1 MRRVEELQQQI
12 LTLSREEFAEL
23 RAWFWEHDSIAWDEQ
38 IEADSR
44 SGKLDK
50 LVIET
55 SQRRYRELVEG
66 KVAGVPGPLVF
77 DRLHAELPLSPEER
91 AELDRALDAHE
102 ADRNPGRI
110 ADAEWLKE
118 AKDRL
123 AAYHSGD
130 LPATDAEQ
138 VFNELGK
145 RT

>member
-1 MRRVEELQQQI
+1 MRKVEELQQQI

-55 SQRRYRELVEG
+55 SQRRYSELVEG

-77 DRLHAELPLSPEER
+77 DRLR
-91 AELDRALDAHE
+91 AELDRAFDAYE
-102 ADRNPGRI
+102 ADGNPGRV

-118 AKDRL
+118 AHDRL

-138 VFNELGK
+138 VFNELRK